1 MLKMMFTK
9 RAVQEIA
16 PWATMVTPE
25 LVLNKDGSLLTVFEF
40 EGIDADS
47 PNPGDITA
55 ARDNLDHACRN
66 FDHRVTAWWRMSH
79 RRVKGGID
87 GDVLPRRRT
96 RASTRSIRRTS
107 AAASISSNSHSLALA
122 FTPETGISRVF
133 DKISYHMTVG
143 GKNLFV
149 AMFEAA
155 KDTILARS
163 AFAFDLTKI
172 QNEIKRFES
181 VIDGFVGGVTRL
193 KMNRLQ
199 LQNILSFL
207 HQRANPSSAQAPGA
221 LSGHDAGHAS
231 DRDGSHDRGDR
242 TDVRIG
248 ARQGVRAHH
257 RRKRMDGLS
266 GGGARRARRRWTP
279 NWTSA

>member
-16 PWATMVTPE
+16 PWATLVTPE

-40 EGIDADS
+40 EGVDADL
-47 PNPGDITA
+47 PNPGDITS

-79 RRVKGGID
+79 RRVKGAID
-87 GDVLPRRRT
+87 GEFSS
-96 RASTRSIRRTS
+96 ASS
-107 AAASISSNSHSLALA
+107 ARIDAINQANIGSGKYFKNSHSLALA
-122 FTPETGISRVF
+122 FTPETSISRIF

-155 KDTILARS
+155 KDMILARS
-163 AFAFDLTKI
+163 AFTFDLTKI

-181 VIDGFVGGVTRL
+181 VIDGFTGGDAPEHEAPATAEHPVISAPTRES
-193 KMNRLQ
+193 LQ
-199 LQNILSFL
+199 
-207 HQRANPSSAQAPGA
+207 P
-221 LSGHDAGHAS
+221 
-231 DRDGSHDRGDR
+231 
-242 TDVRIG
+242 
-248 ARQGVRAHH
+248 
-257 RRKRMDGLS
+257 
-266 GGGARRARRRWTP
+266 
-279 NWTSA
+279 